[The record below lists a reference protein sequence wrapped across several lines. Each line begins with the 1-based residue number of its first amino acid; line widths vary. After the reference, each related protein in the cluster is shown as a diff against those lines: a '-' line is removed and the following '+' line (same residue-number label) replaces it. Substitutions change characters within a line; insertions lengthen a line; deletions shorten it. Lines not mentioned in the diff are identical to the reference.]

1 MAPKGIVAIS
11 LVLATVTIFS
21 AGGAVAQSNC
31 NNVIITMSSCLNY
44 VTGQSP
50 TPPPSCCSALA
61 NVVQTNPRCLCA
73 VIGGGSRFGFTINST
88 LALSLPDA
96 CKVQTPPVSR
106 CNAANGPAMS
116 PVGSPE
122 TSPGPAGSAD
132 GTPDSTTDPSVTGS
146 KATPGSSSSGSVA
159 QMHLQLVGF
168 LLLLV
173 SSYVSK
179 FSCF

>member
-61 NVVQTNPRCLCA
+61 NGVQTNPRCLCA

-106 CNAANGPAMS
+106 CN
-116 PVGSPE
+116 E